1 MSLVDIVKNFGNA
14 RVAVLG
20 DFCLDLLLHGKH
32 KGFSRE
38 SAAPV
43 LRVNKQSGYPG
54 AAANVVYNL
63 AKLGVGKVVPISVIG
78 TDTNTIVN
86 CGDLLLKFFK
96 EVGIDCS
103 HIVRSDKRE
112 TYVYMKFMATGE
124 GTSTPEQQFYRADVG
139 RDEEIDPNLE
149 SQLIERLEDLK
160 YEVDALVISDY
171 SKGVVTPRVFT
182 SARDLRKQN
191 ILVIGNARKDVKRLK
206 NLDLIDQNDFET
218 VSLYESVEDRASE
231 EQVKRCGR
239 QLLYDT
245 KADYLIV
252 TRGERGMAAFGSESN
267 LYEDVQTKPKKIVD
281 ITGAGDTS
289 LAAITAAL
297 CASRDH
303 VNAYLGFKD
312 CINAAKIGNYA
323 AGIVVQKPGT
333 ATATQKELI
342 EEINKDEMEDQT
354 SRTAC

>member
-1 MSLVDIVKNFGNA
+1 MSLVDIVNNFGKA

-38 SAAPV
+38 AAAPIN
-43 LRVNKQSGYPG
+43 RINKQVAYPG

-63 AKLGVGKVVPISVIG
+63 ATLGVGKVIPVSVIG
-78 TDTNTIVN
+78 TDSDGVLNS
-86 CGDLLLKFFK
+86 GDLLLKFFK

-124 GTSTPEQQFYRADVG
+124 GTSTPEQQYYRADVG
-139 RDEEIDPNLE
+139 RDEEIDPSLE
-149 SQLIERLEDLK
+149 SQLIEHLEDLK
-160 YEVDALVISDY
+160 YKVDAIVISDY

-182 SARDLRKQN
+182 FARDLRKQN

-218 VSLYESVEDRASE
+218 VSPYESIEDRASE

-252 TRGERGMAAFGSESN
+252 TRGEKGMAVFSSESN

-297 CASRDH
+297 CASRNH
-303 VNAYLGFKD
+303 VSTYLCFKD

-333 ATATQKELI
+333 ATTTQEELI
-342 EEINKDEMEDQT
+342 KEIENDNQD
-354 SRTAC
+354 